1 MSIKGFK
8 KSFRKTNELLSEKIG
23 IAKPTEYEKR
33 YMMLEKHIDTIAK
46 FVDDSREKTH
56 ELLQPNPVLRTKL
69 NTVNNWAR
77 IRGDE
82 KAVNYPHTEGMLGEA
97 LEKFSDELSKD
108 SNLGYAM
115 LDLGETLRQISAYK
129 ILLETN
135 VKHNFIEPLTFL
147 KHNQLKSI
155 LVRREKFKTSL
166 ITSNFG

>member
-1 MSIKGFK
+1 MSSEMNRNTNRMSIKGFK

-23 IAKPTEYEKR
+23 ISKPTEYDQR
-33 YMMLEKHIDTIAK
+33 YVMLEKRVDTIAR

-56 ELLQPNPVLRTKL
+56 ELLQPNPVVRTKL

-82 KAVNYPHTEGMLGEA
+82 KAVPYPHTEGILGEA
-97 LEKFSDELSKD
+97 MERFSDDLGKD

-129 ILLETN
+129 TLLETN
-135 VKHNFIEPLTFL
+135 VKHNFVEPLTFL

-155 LVRREKFKTSL
+155 MVR
-166 ITSNFG
+166 